1 MDQQLTLF
9 DDNLYLD
16 EVFIEAFDK
25 GDVDNENEE
34 DLESI
39 SPIDLS
45 AMAISGTDWTTE
57 TIVSQIRRGRIILN
71 PSFQRRDAWTKK
83 AKSRF
88 IESIILGFPI
98 PQIILAENSH
108 KKGTYIVIDGKQRLL
123 SIMQFVLGD
132 DETKQKLKLT
142 DLDIRSELNGLT
154 YTDLQEG
161 RYSDVV
167 DAFDNQT
174 IRTVVVKNWPS
185 VQMLYLL
192 FLRLN
197 TGSVKLSPQ
206 ELRQALYPGDF
217 TIYINSASS
226 KSLMLRQI
234 LNITKPDFRMRDVEI
249 MLRYLGFHYYIENY
263 SGSMQM
269 FLDYTCGTLNKLW
282 INKKEDIEYSIQNM
296 ESAIAGTYEIFGSK
310 NAFRKFKD
318 GKYESRC
325 NRAVIDIMLFYF
337 ANEEVLLKAKEKREL
352 IKASFED
359 LCKSDS
365 KFLESFES
373 TTKSIS
379 AVKYRV
385 TKWGFCLNEL
395 LDANIDI
402 PNIGS

>member
-9 DDNLYLD
+9 DDNLYVD
-16 EVFIEAFDK
+16 EIFIEPFDK

-34 DLESI
+34 DLQSI

-45 AMAISGTDWTTE
+45 GMAISGTDWTTE
-57 TIVSQIRRGRIILN
+57 TIVSQIRRGRISLN

-88 IESIILGFPI
+88 IESIFLGFPI
-98 PQIILAENSH
+98 PQIILAENSN
-108 KKGTYIVIDGKQRLL
+108 KKGTYLVIDGKQRLL

-142 DLDIRSELNGLT
+142 GLDIRPELNGLT
-154 YTDLQEG
+154 YTDLLVSP
-161 RYSDVV
+161 YSDVI

-192 FLRLN
+192 FYRLN

-206 ELRQALYPGDF
+206 ELRQALYPGNF
-217 TIYINSASS
+217 TLYINSASS
-226 KSLMLRQI
+226 ESLMLRQI

-249 MLRYLGFHYYIENY
+249 MLRFLGFHYFISNY

-269 FLDYTCGTLNKLW
+269 FLDDTCGKLNRQWEFESDNIKSA
-282 INKKEDIEYSIQNM
+282 ITDM
-296 ESAIAGTYEIFGSK
+296 ETAIAGTYEIFGNKS
-310 NAFRKFKD
+310 AFRKFKD

-325 NRAVIDIMLFYF
+325 NRAVIDIMLYYF
-337 ANEEVLLKAKEKREL
+337 SNSAVLIEAKGKADI
-352 IKASFED
+352 IKSSFEE
-359 LCKSDS
+359 LCKDDPL
-365 KFLESFES
+365 FLETFES

-379 AVKYRV
+379 AVRYRF
-385 TKWGFCLNEL
+385 TTWGNRLKTL
-395 LDANIDI
+395 LDAEMNIPVID
-402 PNIGS
+402 